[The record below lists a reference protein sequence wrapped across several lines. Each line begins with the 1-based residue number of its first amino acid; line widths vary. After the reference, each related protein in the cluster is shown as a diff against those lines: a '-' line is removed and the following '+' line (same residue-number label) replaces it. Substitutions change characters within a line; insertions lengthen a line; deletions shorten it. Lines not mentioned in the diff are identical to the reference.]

1 MENIEDKLN
10 KLLNKIDK
18 MDKEIKNI
26 IVMRN
31 EINKKIIELERKL
44 DKNDK

>member
-26 IVMRN
+26 VVMRN

-44 DKNDK
+44 NKNE